1 MPDCRIH
8 SVWGGSCLVVGM
20 FRHDSVQLCSWL
32 HGHDGEISRS
42 SLPRGGELLLLSRRH
57 CWGSCLPRRPGRWLA
72 RQPPVGRWAMREAE
86 GLASR
91 LPLVPPL
98 ALSPWVSPAFL
109 LFLLFLGEEGGDY
122 LSFEMYASMTAMAT
136 MFTMSLTLESKSVK
150 WIGLFSPICI
160 GPMTS
165 VSGEKALMSL

>member
-1 MPDCRIH
+1 MVCGEGLVSLLACSGTIAY
-8 SVWGGSCLVVGM
+8 SCAVGSMGM
-20 FRHDSVQLCSWL
+20 MGNEQELSSTRERAPAS
-32 HGHDGEISRS
+32 IPS
-42 SLPRGGELLLLSRRH
+42 SLPGN
-57 CWGSCLPRRPGRWLA
+57 CLPRRPGRWLA
-72 RQPPVGRWAMREAE
+72 RQPPVGRWAMRETD
-86 GLASR
+86 GLVAR

-98 ALSPWVSPAFL
+98 ALSPWVGPAFL
-109 LFLLFLGEEGGDY
+109 LFLLFFGGEEWGDY
-122 LSFEMYASMTAMAT
+122 LSFETYASMTAMAT

>member
-8 SVWGGSCLVVGM
+8 GVWGGSCLVVGM

-32 HGHDGEISRS
+32 HGHDGERAPASIPS
-42 SLPRGGELLLLSRRH
+42 SLPGI
-57 CWGSCLPRRPGRWLA
+57 CLPRRPDRWLA
-72 RQPPVGRWAMREAE
+72 RQPPVGRWAMREAD
-86 GLASR
+86 GLVAR

-98 ALSPWVSPAFL
+98 ALSPWVIPAFL
-109 LFLLFLGEEGGDY
+109 LFLLFLGEGGVGDY
-122 LSFEMYASMTAMAT
+122 LSFETYASMTAMAT

>member
-1 MPDCRIH
+1 MVCGEGLVSLLACSGTIAY
-8 SVWGGSCLVVGM
+8 SCAVGSMGM
-20 FRHDSVQLCSWL
+20 MGNEQELSPP
-32 HGHDGEISRS
+32 GERAPASIPS
-42 SLPRGGELLLLSRRH
+42 SLPGICLS
-57 CWGSCLPRRPGRWLA
+57 RRPGRWLA
-72 RQPPVGRWAMREAE
+72 RQPPVGRWAMRETD
-86 GLASR
+86 GLVAR

-109 LFLLFLGEEGGDY
+109 LFLLFLGGGGGDY
-122 LSFEMYASMTAMAT
+122 LSFETYASMTAMAT

>member
-1 MPDCRIH
+1 MVCGEGLVSLLACSGTIAY
-8 SVWGGSCLVVGM
+8 SCAVGSMGM
-20 FRHDSVQLCSWL
+20 MGNEQELSPS
-32 HGHDGEISRS
+32 GERAPASIPS
-42 SLPRGGELLLLSRRH
+42 SLPGI
-57 CWGSCLPRRPGRWLA
+57 CLPRRPGRWLA
-72 RQPPVGRWAMREAE
+72 RQPPVGRWAMRETD
-86 GLASR
+86 GLVAR

-98 ALSPWVSPAFL
+98 ALSPAFL
-109 LFLLFLGEEGGDY
+109 LFLLFWGEEGGDY
-122 LSFEMYASMTAMAT
+122 LSFETYASMTAMAT

>member
-1 MPDCRIH
+1 MVCGEGLVSLLACSGTIAYIRA
-8 SVWGGSCLVVGM
+8 VGSMGM
-20 FRHDSVQLCSWL
+20 MGNEQELSPP
-32 HGHDGEISRS
+32 GERAPASIPS
-42 SLPRGGELLLLSRRH
+42 SLPGI
-57 CWGSCLPRRPGRWLA
+57 CLPRRPGRWLA
-72 RQPPVGRWAMREAE
+72 RQPPVGRWAMRETD
-86 GLASR
+86 GLVAR

-98 ALSPWVSPAFL
+98 ALSPWVGPAFL
-109 LFLLFLGEEGGDY
+109 LFLLFFGGEEWGDY
-122 LSFEMYASMTAMAT
+122 LSFETYASMTAMAT

>member
-1 MPDCRIH
+1 MVCGEGLVSLLACSGTIAY
-8 SVWGGSCLVVGM
+8 SCAVGSMGM
-20 FRHDSVQLCSWL
+20 MGNEQELSPP
-32 HGHDGEISRS
+32 GERAPASIPS
-42 SLPRGGELLLLSRRH
+42 SLPGI
-57 CWGSCLPRRPGRWLA
+57 CLPRRPGRWLA
-72 RQPPVGRWAMREAE
+72 RQPPVGRWAMREAD

-98 ALSPWVSPAFL
+98 ALRSWVGPAFL

-122 LSFEMYASMTAMAT
+122 LSFETYASMTAMAT

>member
-1 MPDCRIH
+1 MVCGEGLVSLLACSGTIACSRA
-8 SVWGGSCLVVGM
+8 VGSMGM
-20 FRHDSVQLCSWL
+20 MGNEQELSPA
-32 HGHDGEISRS
+32 GERAPASIPS
-42 SLPRGGELLLLSRRH
+42 SLPGI
-57 CWGSCLPRRPGRWLA
+57 CLPRRPGRWLA
-72 RQPPVGRWAMREAE
+72 RQPPVGRWAMRETD
-86 GLASR
+86 GLVAR

-122 LSFEMYASMTAMAT
+122 LSFETYASMTAMAT

-165 VSGEKALMSL
+165 VSGENALMSL

>member
-1 MPDCRIH
+1 MVCGEGLVSLLACSGTIAY
-8 SVWGGSCLVVGM
+8 SCAVGSMGM
-20 FRHDSVQLCSWL
+20 MGNEQELSPS
-32 HGHDGEISRS
+32 GERAPGSIPL
-42 SLPRGGELLLLSRRH
+42 SLPGI
-57 CWGSCLPRRPGRWLA
+57 CLPRRPGRWLA
-72 RQPPVGRWAMREAE
+72 RQPPVGRWAMREAD

-98 ALSPWVSPAFL
+98 ALSPWVGPAFL
-109 LFLLFLGEEGGDY
+109 LFLLLLGESGGDY
-122 LSFEMYASMTAMAT
+122 SSFETYASMTAMAT

-165 VSGEKALMSL
+165 VSGENALMSL

>member
-1 MPDCRIH
+1 MVCGEGLVSLLACSGTIAY
-8 SVWGGSCLVVGM
+8 SCAVGSMGM
-20 FRHDSVQLCSWL
+20 MGNEQELSPP
-32 HGHDGEISRS
+32 GERAPASIPS
-42 SLPRGGELLLLSRRH
+42 SLPGI
-57 CWGSCLPRRPGRWLA
+57 CLPRRPGRWLA
-72 RQPPVGRWAMREAE
+72 RQPPVGRWAMRETD

-98 ALSPWVSPAFL
+98 LSARGSARPFSSSSSFW
-109 LFLLFLGEEGGDY
+109 GEEGGDY
-122 LSFEMYASMTAMAT
+122 LSFETYASMTAMAT

>member
-1 MPDCRIH
+1 MVCGEGLVSLLACSGTIAY
-8 SVWGGSCLVVGM
+8 SCAVGSMGM
-20 FRHDSVQLCSWL
+20 MGNEQELSPS
-32 HGHDGEISRS
+32 GERAPASIPS
-42 SLPRGGELLLLSRRH
+42 SLPGICLS
-57 CWGSCLPRRPGRWLA
+57 RRPGRWLA
-72 RQPPVGRWAMREAE
+72 RQPPVGRWAMRETD
-86 GLASR
+86 GLVAR
-91 LPLVPPL
+91 LPLVQPL
-98 ALSPWVSPAFL
+98 ALRSWGSPAFL

-122 LSFEMYASMTAMAT
+122 LSFETYASMTAMAT

>member
-1 MPDCRIH
+1 MVCGEGLVSLLACSGTIAYSRAI
-8 SVWGGSCLVVGM
+8 GSMGM
-20 FRHDSVQLCSWL
+20 MGNEQELSPP
-32 HGHDGEISRS
+32 GERAPASIPS
-42 SLPRGGELLLLSRRH
+42 SLPGI
-57 CWGSCLPRRPGRWLA
+57 CLPRRPDRWLA
-72 RQPPVGRWAMREAE
+72 RQPPVGRWAMRETD

-109 LFLLFLGEEGGDY
+109 LFLLFLGGGGGGDY
-122 LSFEMYASMTAMAT
+122 LSFETYASMTAMAT

>member
-1 MPDCRIH
+1 MVCGEGLVSLLACSGTIACSRAVGSMGMMGNEQGLSPRGWE
-8 SVWGGSCLVVGM
+8 WGRVPAS
-20 FRHDSVQLCSWL
+20 
-32 HGHDGEISRS
+32 IPS
-42 SLPRGGELLLLSRRH
+42 SLP
-57 CWGSCLPRRPGRWLA
+57 GSCLPRRPGRWLA
-72 RQPPVGRWAMREAE
+72 RQPPVGWWAMREAD
-86 GLASR
+86 GLVAR

-98 ALSPWVSPAFL
+98 ALSPAFL

-122 LSFEMYASMTAMAT
+122 LSFETYASMTAMAT

>member
-1 MPDCRIH
+1 MVCGEGLVSLLACSGTIAC
-8 SVWGGSCLVVGM
+8 SSAVGSMGM
-20 FRHDSVQLCSWL
+20 MGNEQELSPP
-32 HGHDGEISRS
+32 GERAPGSIPS
-42 SLPRGGELLLLSRRH
+42 SLPGI
-57 CWGSCLPRRPGRWLA
+57 CLPRRPGRWLA
-72 RQPPVGRWAMREAE
+72 RQPPVGRWAMRETD

-98 ALSPWVSPAFL
+98 LSARGSARPFSSSSSFL
-109 LFLLFLGEEGGDY
+109 GGEEGGDY
-122 LSFEMYASMTAMAT
+122 LSFETYASMTAMAT

>member
-1 MPDCRIH
+1 MVCGEGLVSLLACSGTIAY
-8 SVWGGSCLVVGM
+8 SCAVGSMGM
-20 FRHDSVQLCSWL
+20 MGNEQELSPP
-32 HGHDGEISRS
+32 GERAPASIPS
-42 SLPRGGELLLLSRRH
+42 SLPGI
-57 CWGSCLPRRPGRWLA
+57 CLPRRPGRWLA
-72 RQPPVGRWAMREAE
+72 RQPPVGRWAMREAD

-98 ALSPWVSPAFL
+98 ALSPWVSLAFL

-122 LSFEMYASMTAMAT
+122 LSFETYASMTAMAT

>member
-1 MPDCRIH
+1 MVCGEGLVSLLACSGTIAY
-8 SVWGGSCLVVGM
+8 SCAVGSMGM
-20 FRHDSVQLCSWL
+20 MGNEQELSPP
-32 HGHDGEISRS
+32 GERAPASIPS
-42 SLPRGGELLLLSRRH
+42 SLPGICLSRR
-57 CWGSCLPRRPGRWLA
+57 PDRWLA
-72 RQPPVGRWAMREAE
+72 RQPPVGRWAMREAD

-109 LFLLFLGEEGGDY
+109 LFLGEEWGDY
-122 LSFEMYASMTAMAT
+122 LSFETYASMTAMAT

>member
-1 MPDCRIH
+1 MVCGEGLVSLLACSGTIAY
-8 SVWGGSCLVVGM
+8 SCAVGSMGM
-20 FRHDSVQLCSWL
+20 MGNEQELSSTRETAPGS
-32 HGHDGEISRS
+32 IPS
-42 SLPRGGELLLLSRRH
+42 SLPGI
-57 CWGSCLPRRPGRWLA
+57 CLPRRPDHWLA
-72 RQPPVGRWAMREAE
+72 RQPPVGRWAMRETD
-86 GLASR
+86 GLVAR

-98 ALSPWVSPAFL
+98 ALSPWVGPAFL
-109 LFLLFLGEEGGDY
+109 LFLLFLGGEEWGDY
-122 LSFEMYASMTAMAT
+122 LSFETYASMTAMAT

>member
-1 MPDCRIH
+1 MVCGEGLVSLLACSGTIAY
-8 SVWGGSCLVVGM
+8 SCAVGSMGM
-20 FRHDSVQLCSWL
+20 MGNEQELSPP
-32 HGHDGEISRS
+32 GERAPASIPS
-42 SLPRGGELLLLSRRH
+42 SLPGI
-57 CWGSCLPRRPGRWLA
+57 CLPRRPGRWLA
-72 RQPPVGRWAMREAE
+72 RQPPVGRWAMREAD

-98 ALSPWVSPAFL
+98 ALRSWVSPAFL
-109 LFLLFLGEEGGDY
+109 LFLLFFGGEEGGDY
-122 LSFEMYASMTAMAT
+122 LSFETYASMTAMAT

>member
-1 MPDCRIH
+1 MVCGEGLVSLLACSGTIAY
-8 SVWGGSCLVVGM
+8 SCAVGSMGM
-20 FRHDSVQLCSWL
+20 MGNEQELASTRARAPAS
-32 HGHDGEISRS
+32 IPS
-42 SLPRGGELLLLSRRH
+42 SLPGI
-57 CWGSCLPRRPGRWLA
+57 CLPRRPGRWLA
-72 RQPPVGRWAMREAE
+72 RQPPVGRWAMRETD
-86 GLASR
+86 GLVAR

-98 ALSPWVSPAFL
+98 ALRSWGSPAFL
-109 LFLLFLGEEGGDY
+109 LFLLFLGGEEGGEGY
-122 LSFEMYASMTAMAT
+122 LSFETYASMTAMAT

>member
-1 MPDCRIH
+1 MLACSGTIAY
-8 SVWGGSCLVVGM
+8 SCAVGSMGM
-20 FRHDSVQLCSWL
+20 MGNEQELSPR
-32 HGHDGEISRS
+32 GERAPGSIPS
-42 SLPRGGELLLLSRRH
+42 SLPGI
-57 CWGSCLPRRPGRWLA
+57 CLPRRPGRWLA
-72 RQPPVGRWAMREAE
+72 RQPPVGRWAMRETD

-98 ALSPWVSPAFL
+98 ALRSWVSPAFL

-122 LSFEMYASMTAMAT
+122 LSFETYASMTAMAT

>member
-1 MPDCRIH
+1 MVCGEGLVSLLACSGTIACSRA
-8 SVWGGSCLVVGM
+8 VGSMGM
-20 FRHDSVQLCSWL
+20 MGNEQELSPP
-32 HGHDGEISRS
+32 GERAPGSIPS
-42 SLPRGGELLLLSRRH
+42 SLPGI
-57 CWGSCLPRRPGRWLA
+57 CLPRRPGRWLA
-72 RQPPVGRWAMREAE
+72 RQPPVGRWAMRETD
-86 GLASR
+86 GLVAR

-98 ALSPWVSPAFL
+98 ALSPAFL
-109 LFLLFLGEEGGDY
+109 LFLLFLGGGGVGDY
-122 LSFEMYASMTAMAT
+122 LSFETYASMTAMAT

>member
-1 MPDCRIH
+1 MVCGEGLVSLLACSGTIACSRAVGSMGMMGNEQGLSPRGWE
-8 SVWGGSCLVVGM
+8 WGRVPAS
-20 FRHDSVQLCSWL
+20 
-32 HGHDGEISRS
+32 IPS
-42 SLPRGGELLLLSRRH
+42 SLP
-57 CWGSCLPRRPGRWLA
+57 GSCLPRRPGRWLA
-72 RQPPVGRWAMREAE
+72 RQPPVGRWAMRETD
-86 GLASR
+86 GLVAR

-98 ALSPWVSPAFL
+98 ALSPWVGPAFL
-109 LFLLFLGEEGGDY
+109 LFLLFFGGEEWGDY
-122 LSFEMYASMTAMAT
+122 LSFETYASMTAMAT

>member
-1 MPDCRIH
+1 MVCGEGLVSLLACSGTIAY
-8 SVWGGSCLVVGM
+8 SCAVGSMGM
-20 FRHDSVQLCSWL
+20 MGNEQELSPP
-32 HGHDGEISRS
+32 GERAPASIPS
-42 SLPRGGELLLLSRRH
+42 SLPGI
-57 CWGSCLPRRPGRWLA
+57 CLPRRPE
-72 RQPPVGRWAMREAE
+72 RWAMREAD

-98 ALSPWVSPAFL
+98 ALRSWVSPAFL
-109 LFLLFLGEEGGDY
+109 LFLLFFGGEEGGDY
-122 LSFEMYASMTAMAT
+122 LSFETYASITAMAT
-136 MFTMSLTLESKSVK
+136 IFTMSLTLESKSVK

>member
-1 MPDCRIH
+1 MVCGEGLVSLLACSGTIAY
-8 SVWGGSCLVVGM
+8 SCAVGSMGM
-20 FRHDSVQLCSWL
+20 MGNEQELSPP
-32 HGHDGEISRS
+32 GERAPASIPS
-42 SLPRGGELLLLSRRH
+42 SLPGI
-57 CWGSCLPRRPGRWLA
+57 CLPRRPGRWLA
-72 RQPPVGRWAMREAE
+72 RQPPVGRWAMREAD

-98 ALSPWVSPAFL
+98 ALRSWVSPAFL
-109 LFLLFLGEEGGDY
+109 LFLLFLGEEGRDY
-122 LSFEMYASMTAMAT
+122 LSFETYASMTAMAT

-165 VSGEKALMSL
+165 VSGENALMSL

>member
-8 SVWGGSCLVVGM
+8 GVWGGSCLVVGM

-32 HGHDGEISRS
+32 HGHDGERAPASIPS
-42 SLPRGGELLLLSRRH
+42 SLPGICLSRR
-57 CWGSCLPRRPGRWLA
+57 PDRWLVA
-72 RQPPVGRWAMREAE
+72 
-86 GLASR
+86 R

-98 ALSPWVSPAFL
+98 ALSPWVGPAYL
-109 LFLLFLGEEGGDY
+109 LFLLFFGGEEWGDY
-122 LSFEMYASMTAMAT
+122 LSFETYASMTAMAT

>member
-8 SVWGGSCLVVGM
+8 GVWGGSCLVVGM

-32 HGHDGEISRS
+32 HGHDGERAPASIPS
-42 SLPRGGELLLLSRRH
+42 SLPGI
-57 CWGSCLPRRPGRWLA
+57 CLPRRPDRWLA
-72 RQPPVGRWAMREAE
+72 RQPPVGRWAMRETD

-98 ALSPWVSPAFL
+98 LSARGSARPFSSSSSFW
-109 LFLLFLGEEGGDY
+109 GEEGGDY
-122 LSFEMYASMTAMAT
+122 LSFETYASMTAMAT

>member
-1 MPDCRIH
+1 MVCGEGLVSLLACSGTIAY
-8 SVWGGSCLVVGM
+8 SCAVGSMGM
-20 FRHDSVQLCSWL
+20 MGNEQELSPP
-32 HGHDGEISRS
+32 GERAPASIPS
-42 SLPRGGELLLLSRRH
+42 SLPGI
-57 CWGSCLPRRPGRWLA
+57 CLPRRSDRWLA
-72 RQPPVGRWAMREAE
+72 
-86 GLASR
+86 SS

-109 LFLLFLGEEGGDY
+109 LFLLFLGGGGGDY
-122 LSFEMYASMTAMAT
+122 LSFETYASMTAMAT

>member
-1 MPDCRIH
+1 MVCGEGLVSLLACSGTIAY
-8 SVWGGSCLVVGM
+8 SCAVGSMGM
-20 FRHDSVQLCSWL
+20 MGNEQELSPP
-32 HGHDGEISRS
+32 GERAPASIPS
-42 SLPRGGELLLLSRRH
+42 SLPGI
-57 CWGSCLPRRPGRWLA
+57 CLPRRPGRWLA
-72 RQPPVGRWAMREAE
+72 RQPPVGRWAMRETD
-86 GLASR
+86 GLVAR

-98 ALSPWVSPAFL
+98 ALRSWGSPAFL
-109 LFLLFLGEEGGDY
+109 LFLLFLGGGGGDY
-122 LSFEMYASMTAMAT
+122 LSFETYASMTAMAT

>member
-1 MPDCRIH
+1 MVCGEGLVSLLACSGTIAY
-8 SVWGGSCLVVGM
+8 SCAVGSMGM
-20 FRHDSVQLCSWL
+20 MGNEQGLSSTRETAPAS
-32 HGHDGEISRS
+32 IPS
-42 SLPRGGELLLLSRRH
+42 SLPGI
-57 CWGSCLPRRPGRWLA
+57 CLPRRPGRWLA
-72 RQPPVGRWAMREAE
+72 RQPPVGRWAMRETD
-86 GLASR
+86 GLVAR

-98 ALSPWVSPAFL
+98 ALSPWVIPAFL
-109 LFLLFLGEEGGDY
+109 LFLLFLGEEGGGDY
-122 LSFEMYASMTAMAT
+122 LSFETYASMTAMAT

>member
-1 MPDCRIH
+1 MVCGEGLVSLLACSGTIAC
-8 SVWGGSCLVVGM
+8 SCAVGSMGM
-20 FRHDSVQLCSWL
+20 MGNEQELSPS
-32 HGHDGEISRS
+32 GERAPASILS
-42 SLPRGGELLLLSRRH
+42 SLPGICLSRR
-57 CWGSCLPRRPGRWLA
+57 PDRWLA
-72 RQPPVGRWAMREAE
+72 RQPPVGRWAMREAD
-86 GLASR
+86 GLVSS

-109 LFLLFLGEEGGDY
+109 LFLLFLGGGVGDY
-122 LSFEMYASMTAMAT
+122 LSFETYASMTAMAT

>member
-1 MPDCRIH
+1 MVCGEGLVSLLACSGTIAY
-8 SVWGGSCLVVGM
+8 SCAVGSMGM
-20 FRHDSVQLCSWL
+20 MGNEQELSPS
-32 HGHDGEISRS
+32 GERAPASIPS
-42 SLPRGGELLLLSRRH
+42 SLPGI
-57 CWGSCLPRRPGRWLA
+57 CLPRRPGRWLA
-72 RQPPVGRWAMREAE
+72 RQPPVGRWAMREAD
-86 GLASR
+86 GLASS

-109 LFLLFLGEEGGDY
+109 LFLLFLGEEWGDY
-122 LSFEMYASMTAMAT
+122 LSFETYASMTAMAT

>member
-1 MPDCRIH
+1 MVCGEGLVSLLACSGTIAY
-8 SVWGGSCLVVGM
+8 SCAVGSMGM
-20 FRHDSVQLCSWL
+20 MGNEQELSPP
-32 HGHDGEISRS
+32 GERAPGSIPS
-42 SLPRGGELLLLSRRH
+42 SLPGI
-57 CWGSCLPRRPGRWLA
+57 CLPRRPGRWLA
-72 RQPPVGRWAMREAE
+72 RQPPVGRWAMRETD

-98 ALSPWVSPAFL
+98 ALRSWVSPAFL

-165 VSGEKALMSL
+165 VSGENALMSL

>member
-1 MPDCRIH
+1 MVCGEGLVSLLACSGTIAY
-8 SVWGGSCLVVGM
+8 SCAVGSMGM
-20 FRHDSVQLCSWL
+20 MGNEQELSPP
-32 HGHDGEISRS
+32 GERAPASIPS
-42 SLPRGGELLLLSRRH
+42 SLPGI
-57 CWGSCLPRRPGRWLA
+57 CLPRRPGRWLA
-72 RQPPVGRWAMREAE
+72 RQFPVGRWAMREAD

-98 ALSPWVSPAFL
+98 ALRSWVGPAFL

-122 LSFEMYASMTAMAT
+122 LSFETYASMTAMAT

>member
-32 HGHDGEISRS
+32 HGHDGERAPASIPS
-42 SLPRGGELLLLSRRH
+42 SLPGICLSRR
-57 CWGSCLPRRPGRWLA
+57 PDRWLA
-72 RQPPVGRWAMREAE
+72 RQPPVGRWAMRETD

-98 ALSPWVSPAFL
+98 LSARGSARPFSSSSSFW
-109 LFLLFLGEEGGDY
+109 GEEGGDY
-122 LSFEMYASMTAMAT
+122 LSFETYASMTAMAT

>member
-1 MPDCRIH
+1 MVCGEGLVSLLACSGTIAY
-8 SVWGGSCLVVGM
+8 SCAVGSMGM
-20 FRHDSVQLCSWL
+20 MGNEQELSPP
-32 HGHDGEISRS
+32 GERAPASIPS
-42 SLPRGGELLLLSRRH
+42 SLP
-57 CWGSCLPRRPGRWLA
+57 GSCLPRRPGRWLA
-72 RQPPVGRWAMREAE
+72 RQPPVGRWAMRETD
-86 GLASR
+86 GLVAR

-122 LSFEMYASMTAMAT
+122 LSFETYASMTAMAT

>member
-1 MPDCRIH
+1 MVCGEGLVSLLACSGTIAY
-8 SVWGGSCLVVGM
+8 SCAVGSMGM
-20 FRHDSVQLCSWL
+20 MGNEQELSPP
-32 HGHDGEISRS
+32 GERAPGSIPS
-42 SLPRGGELLLLSRRH
+42 SLPGI
-57 CWGSCLPRRPGRWLA
+57 CLPRRPGRWLA